1 VAVSAGANV
10 VNSGLVFAFDAG
22 ADANFGATISTN
34 KYGTTTTFLYGTG
47 SSFEDGSNPTNE
59 IVLLENPSNYSP
71 YVLRQNGN
79 QTEYQINLTTQL
91 ASSTTYVLSGW
102 YAKSSDYNGSDTMF
116 HCRAFSTSGNHVAL
130 GTGIG
135 TVIKTQVVG
144 GITWSYCYTTITTP
158 SDYSNSFNWYVGYG
172 TNNTAGYR
180 YYANLRMEEGTFPT
194 LKNLKSSSNNVVPIN
209 GPTYSTSNGGSIV
222 FDGSNDYLTLG
233 NLGTIGNYQTVDVW
247 FYSTSVTNYRNMLD
261 MNYANYVNTGNV
273 GPRLEQ
279 STGGATGWVW
289 SGNTTNN
296 SLLNGQSTSY
306 SISANTW
313 YNATWVCDNGTV
325 AVYLNGVATQ
335 TGIASTNGFIT
346 TYAAAS
352 VGRGFHLDSSR
363 YFTGNI
369 PILRIYNKALSATEV
384 LQNFNAQRDRFGI

>member
-1 VAVSAGANV
+1 MAVSAGANV

-22 ADANFGATISTN
+22 ADANFGCTISTN
-34 KYGTTTTFLYGTG
+34 KYGTTTTFLNGVG
-47 SSFEDGSNPTNE
+47 SSFESDSNPTNT

-79 QTEYQINLTTQL
+79 NTEYQINLTTQL
-91 ASSTTYVLSGW
+91 ASSTTYTLSGW

-158 SDYSNSFNWYVGYG
+158 SDYSNSFHWYVGYG

-180 YYANLRMEEGTFPT
+180 YYANLRLEEGTFPT
-194 LKNLKSSSNNVVPIN
+194 LKNLKSSSNNVVPVN
-209 GPTYSTSNGGSIV
+209 GTTYSTSNGGAIV
-222 FDGSNDYLTLG
+222 FDGTNDYLSLG

-247 FYSTSVTNYRNMLD
+247 FYSTSVTNYKNVLD
-261 MNYANYVNTGNV
+261 MNYGNYGSTGNV

-279 STGGATGWVW
+279 STGGSSGWVW
-289 SGNTTNN
+289 SGNTSNN
-296 SLLNGQSTSY
+296 SLLVGQGTPY

-313 YNATWVCDNGTV
+313 YNATWVNDNGTV

-335 TGIASTNGFIT
+335 TGISSTYGFIT
-346 TYAAAS
+346 TYGAAS
-352 VGRGFHLDSSR
+352 IGRGFHLDSSR
-363 YFTGNI
+363 YFAGNI
-369 PILRIYNKALSATEV
+369 AGVRIYNVALSASQV